1 MLYECAALRPP
12 FTANDFPSLSKK
24 VNIGSYD
31 QIPAIYSK
39 RLSDVIKSC
48 LKVNFRERPTA
59 SEIMADTI
67 FQYMHSTEEGS
78 VNLLNTIRC
87 PRILKMIKQKLPET
101 KALGKKQGTSKL
113 KDSGKLLKD
122 SGKLSPPPIDVRKL
136 VSE

>member
-1 MLYECAALRPP
+1 
-12 FTANDFPSLSKK
+12 
-24 VNIGSYD
+24 
-31 QIPAIYSK
+31 
-39 RLSDVIKSC
+39 
-48 LKVNFRERPTA
+48 
-59 SEIMADTI
+59 MADTI

-101 KALGKKQGTSKL
+101 KSLGKKQGTSKL